1 MRALKFEDRAP
12 FFGIILSFVNEM
24 NRLSIFPTPR
34 WVTQSLVSNV
44 RGGFGGCFAVLV
56 SRNYTYRRK
65 TFIYIVFS
73 AALPFTA
80 RSFKGTYL
88 VL

>member
-34 WVTQSLVSNV
+34 WVTQSLVSKV
-44 RGGFGGCFAVLV
+44 RGGFAVLV